1 MIAKMAF
8 KIFLLIIGSVV
19 MFKGVDFLAKLHDR
33 ETLDAELKPV
43 LASLTPVEVI
53 QRCGPPD
60 IERISD
66 LLFRDLTY
74 QRSGVVLN
82 FIRSGTA
89 ETDWIFSSIDSSPP
103 GRKNQ
108 RRLLDSLPCL
118 K

>member
-1 MIAKMAF
+1 MIAKIAF
-8 KIFLLIIGSVV
+8 KTFLLIVGSVV
-19 MFKGVDFLAKLHDR
+19 MFKGAEYLVKLHDR
-33 ETLDAELKPV
+33 GTLDADLKPV

-60 IERISD
+60 LETISD

-74 QRSGVVLN
+74 QRSGVVLK
-82 FIRSGTA
+82 FIRSGTE
-89 ETDWIFSSIDSSPP
+89 ETDWMFSSIDSSPP

-108 RRLLDSLPCL
+108 RRMLDSLPCL